1 MRRRACDAFACAAG
15 GAQIAVLEKAS
26 RYAWRW
32 LILRPMPDDSAASAA
47 QTRRALGFWSA
58 SALVVGNM
66 IGSGIFLLPAA
77 LAPFGMAS
85 LLGWAVSAVGAL
97 LLALVFARMGR
108 RYPVS
113 GGPYAYARIA
123 FGDFIGFVMAW
134 SYWVSTWCAVAAIA
148 VAFAGSMASL
158 FPDLFANPGSSAIC
172 AVSVLWLCTLCNIAG
187 VRAAGVAQ
195 LVTTILKVLPIVV
208 VIALGSVALD
218 TRAFT
223 PFNPSGGNLLSVTT
237 TTAALALWALL
248 GMECATIPAEHVVDA
263 ERVIPRATVAGTAFA
278 AVITVAAC
286 TIVLGLLPLDTLK
299 NSPAPFA
306 DAARRLWG
314 NGAAT
319 AMAAA
324 MAVSCLG
331 ALNGWILVQGQ
342 IPFAAARD
350 GLFPHYFAKVDAN
363 GTPRIGLV
371 IGSALATVLVA
382 ANFTGSLVS
391 MFTASILLSTA
402 AVLLPYV
409 FSAAA
414 MLRLEPREPDR
425 ARWRMIVAALALA
438 FGLWAMIGT
447 GAQAL
452 LWGCGLLLAGL
463 PVYLLQRSRA
473 QKKLSPGA

>member
-1 MRRRACDAFACAAG
+1 MNT
-15 GAQIAVLEKAS
+15 AQ
-26 RYAWRW
+26 
-32 LILRPMPDDSAASAA
+32 
-47 QTRRALGFWSA
+47 RALGFWSA

-66 IGSGIFLLPAA
+66 IGSGIFLLPAS

-123 FGDFIGFVMAW
+123 FGDFVGFIMAW
-134 SYWVSTWCAVAAIA
+134 SYWVSVWCAVAAIA

-158 FPDLFANPGSSAIC
+158 FPQLLASPERSAIC
-172 AVSVLWLCTLCNIAG
+172 ALAVLWLCTLCNIAG
-187 VRAAGVAQ
+187 VRAAGLAQ
-195 LVTTILKVLPIVV
+195 LITTILKVLPIVV
-208 VIALGSVALD
+208 IIALGAGSLD
-218 TRAFT
+218 THVFT
-223 PFNPSGGNLLSVTT
+223 PFNPSGGNLFQVTT

-263 ERVIPRATVAGTAFA
+263 ERVIPRATVAGTVFA
-278 AVITVAAC
+278 TLITVAAC

-299 NSPAPFA
+299 DSPAPFA
-306 DAARRLWG
+306 DAARKLWG
-314 NGAAT
+314 NGAAA

-350 GLFPHYFAKVDAN
+350 GLFPAYFARVDAR

-371 IGSALATVLVA
+371 IGSVLATILVA
-382 ANFTGSLVS
+382 ANFAGSLVS
-391 MFTASILLSTA
+391 IFTASILLATA
-402 AVLLPYV
+402 AALLPYV

-414 MLRLEPREPDR
+414 MLRLEPREPDY
-425 ARWRMIVAALALA
+425 AHWRMLVAVLALIY
-438 FGLWAMIGT
+438 GVWALIGT
-447 GAQAL
+447 GSEAL
-452 LWGCGLLLAGL
+452 LWGFGLLLAGL
-463 PVYLLQRSRA
+463 PFYLLQRWRP